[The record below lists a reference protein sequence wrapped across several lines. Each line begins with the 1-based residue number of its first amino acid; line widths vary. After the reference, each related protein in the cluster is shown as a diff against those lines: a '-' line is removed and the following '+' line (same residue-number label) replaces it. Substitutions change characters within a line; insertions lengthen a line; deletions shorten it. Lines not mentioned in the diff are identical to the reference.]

1 VLLTVEFNW
10 VIERLREKRFTYAQ
24 QMADSL
30 ITAWRTGETVMTVY
44 GNIRRSASYIE
55 MENISDNGLEELDE

>member
-1 VLLTVEFNW
+1 
-10 VIERLREKRFTYAQ
+10 
-24 QMADSL
+24 MADSL

-55 MENISDNGLEELDE
+55 MENISNNGLEELDE